1 MLFALSKLLWAV
13 LSPGNLLLFCA
24 LAGTLGLLSRRARV
38 RNLGR
43 GLLVLGLGAMAAIA
57 VLPLGAWLLAP
68 LEERFARPAEPL
80 GRVDGVVVLG
90 GAVDLRVSVARGRPQ
105 LGAFADRLTAFV
117 ALARRY
123 PRARLVFTGG
133 SGALF
138 DTGHSEADVAEN
150 LIAELGLDPV
160 RVAFE
165 RQARNTRENALL
177 AMALAQPQAGETWLL
192 VTSAFHMPR
201 AMGSFGRAGWPVTAY
216 PVDYLRAG
224 PGRWRPGFS
233 LMHGLSLLTLAEK
246 EWIGLAAYRLLGWTD
261 RLFPDPG
268 DV

>member
-1 MLFALSKLLWAV
+1 MLFVLSKLLWAV
-13 LSPGNLLLFCA
+13 LNPGNLLLLCA
-24 LAGTLGLLSRRARV
+24 LAGTLGLFSRRPRV

-43 GLLVLGLGAMAAIA
+43 GLLALGLGTMAAIA
-57 VLPLGAWLLAP
+57 VLPLGEWLLTP
-68 LEERFARPAEPL
+68 LEERFPKPAEPL

-90 GAVDLRVSVARGRPQ
+90 GAVDLRVSGERGQPE
-105 LGAFADRLTAFV
+105 LGAAADRLTAFV

-123 PRARLVFTGG
+123 PQARLVFTGG

-138 DTGHSEADVAEN
+138 DTGHREADVAEN
-150 LIAELGLDPV
+150 LIAGLGLDPA

-165 RQARNTRENALL
+165 RGSRNTRENALL

-201 AMGSFGRAGWPVTAY
+201 AMGSFGRAGWRVTPY
-216 PVDYLRAG
+216 PVDYRTTG
-224 PGRWRPGFS
+224 PGGWRPGFS
-233 LMHGLSLLTLAEK
+233 LMHGLSLLAVAEK
-246 EWIGLAAYRLLGWTD
+246 EWIGLAVYRLLGWTD
-261 RLFPDPG
+261 RLFPGG